1 MSLFR
6 KKGRNVSSYN
16 NKYAPS
22 KQSARLRAQPL
33 RSDDLSSDLLTRHSG
48 KLFVQRQSNSLN
60 ADVLSGAWML
70 EERPQDASGEKPST
84 TKVPEGPSHLK

>member
-1 MSLFR
+1 MSP
-6 KKGRNVSSYN
+6 YN

-33 RSDDLSSDLLTRHSG
+33 RSDDLPSNLLTGRSG

-60 ADVLSGAWML
+60 ADVLSCAWML
-70 EERPQDASGEKPST
+70 EERPQDASGEKASA